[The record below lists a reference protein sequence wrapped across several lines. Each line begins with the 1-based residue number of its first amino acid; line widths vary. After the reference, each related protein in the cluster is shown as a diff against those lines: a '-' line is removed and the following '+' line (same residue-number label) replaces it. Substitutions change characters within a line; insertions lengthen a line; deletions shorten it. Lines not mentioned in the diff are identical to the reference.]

1 MESLGVQIEEEED
14 QYITAR
20 PTDIEEGRVV
30 KV

>member
-1 MESLGVQIEEEED
+1 MESLGVQKEEED